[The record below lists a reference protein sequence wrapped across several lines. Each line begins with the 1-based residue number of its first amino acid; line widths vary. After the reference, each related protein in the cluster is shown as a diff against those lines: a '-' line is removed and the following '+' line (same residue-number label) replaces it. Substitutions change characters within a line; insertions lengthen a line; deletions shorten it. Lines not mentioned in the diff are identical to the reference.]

1 MENKNEKSMTLEEMI
16 SEMLK
21 DAKVVKIP
29 LPTKAEEKTEAQ
41 KQDEPM
47 PARPSGV
54 PALLLNIENLHVH
67 MDERMTSYNYGFGQE
82 PDAEADE
89 PAEDIDFD
97 EMLERIHKE
106 TGLCEKVILAVLK
119 AQADYLGDL
128 WGNEEET
135 GEEAN
140 A

>member
-21 DAKVVKIP
+21 DAKVVNVP

-119 AQADYLGDL
+119 AQADYLDDL
-128 WGNEEET
+128 WGDDDSDEEE
-135 GEEAN
+135 N

>member
-16 SEMLK
+16 SETLK

-119 AQADYLGDL
+119 AQADYLDDL
-128 WGNEEET
+128 WGDDDSDEEE
-135 GEEAN
+135 N

>member
-106 TGLCEKVILAVLK
+106 TGLCEKVILAVLAAQEEYLDSIWGENVDEEDK
-119 AQADYLGDL
+119 A
-128 WGNEEET
+128 
-135 GEEAN
+135 
-140 A
+140 